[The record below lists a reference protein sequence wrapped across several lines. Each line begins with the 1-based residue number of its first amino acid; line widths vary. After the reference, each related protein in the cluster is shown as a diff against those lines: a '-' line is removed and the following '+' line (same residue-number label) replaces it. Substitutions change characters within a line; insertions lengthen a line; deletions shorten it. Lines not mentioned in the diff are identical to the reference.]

1 MLYLL
6 MVSGLEKKFKALN
19 LVFYPH
25 TCNCSFGKG
34 MLGFELSTTNTRDN
48 DMLALSQ
55 SLAIQM

>member
-25 TCNCSFGKG
+25 TCYCSFDKG
-34 MLGFELSTTNTRDN
+34 MLGFELSTTTPGA
-48 DMLALSQ
+48 MTC
-55 SLAIQM
+55 